1 VRITANALKKA
12 IRDAG
17 MEREE
22 AEDAGAVQP
31 SPQN

>member
-22 AEDAGAVQP
+22 AEDDESVQLF
-31 SPQN
+31 PQN